1 MDITFNNKNSHNIMV
16 IGLAEDFNLKLNLEI
31 EEEIIKLLNEAIVFH
46 KFEGKVGQKISI
58 STPQLSH
65 IKYIKLLGLGK
76 SEDSSL
82 LNASKFGG
90 KIVASLKCAK
100 LDHASIILDKRLA
113 EKESETFAHI
123 AYGIHLRNYNFDK
136 YKSAEKLK
144 DKTYLKSL
152 ELVTHK
158 AKEAQIIFEKELKP
172 VAESIDFSRNLI
184 SEPPNVIYPESFTNE
199 AIKELSTLKVKVE
212 VLDEDTMRK
221 LGMNALLGVGQG
233 SAKKSKLLIMQYNGA
248 GDNSAPIAFVGKGVT
263 FDTGGI
269 SLKPATNMED
279 MKYDMSGAAIVT
291 GLMKAVAGRNAKINM
306 IAIAGLVEN
315 MPDGNAQRPADVIR
329 SMSGQTIEVINTDA
343 EGRLVLADALYYCQ
357 TKFKPQLIIDL
368 ATLTGAIIIA
378 LGTHHAGLFSNNK
391 ELEQALVK
399 SSNNTGEKLW
409 PLPLGDD
416 YDKMIDSQI
425 ADIRNTSTGK
435 GAGSIT
441 AAQFLKRFVNDAA
454 WAHLDIAGVS
464 WSDKE
469 SDLYPSGATGFGIRL
484 LNDFVKNYEK

>member
-1 MDITFNNKNSHNIMV
+1 MDITFNNKNSHNILV
-16 IGLAEDFNLKLNLEI
+16 IGLAEGFDLKLNLEVEAELI
-31 EEEIIKLLNEAIVFH
+31 NLLNEAIIFH
-46 KFEGKVGQKISI
+46 KFEGKSGQKISI
-58 STPQLSH
+58 LTPQLSH
-65 IKYIKLLGLGK
+65 IKYVKLLGLGK
-76 SEDSSL
+76 SEDFTL

-90 KIVASLKCAK
+90 KIVASLKCSK

-113 EKESETFAHI
+113 EKEAETFSHI
-123 AYGIHLRNYNFDK
+123 AYGTHLRNYNFDK

-144 DKTYLKSL
+144 DKTYLKTL
-152 ELVTHK
+152 ELVTVK
-158 AKEAQIIFEKELKP
+158 SKEAQIIFEKELKP

-199 AIKELSTLKVKVE
+199 AIKELSALNVKVE
-212 VLDEDTMRK
+212 VLDEDAMRK

-233 SAKKSKLLIMQYNGA
+233 SAKKSKLLVMQYNGA
-248 GDNSAPIAFVGKGVT
+248 GDDSAPIAFVGKGVT

-291 GLMKAVAGRNAKINM
+291 GLMKAVAGRNAKVNM
-306 IAIAGLVEN
+306 IAIAGLAEN
-315 MPDGNAQRPADVIR
+315 MPDGNAQRPADVVR

-357 TKFKPQLIIDL
+357 TKFNPKLIVDL

-378 LGTHHAGLFSNNK
+378 LGTHHAGLFSNNP

-399 SSNNTGEKLW
+399 SANNTGEKLW

-425 ADIRNTSTGK
+425 ADVRNTSTGK

-441 AAQFLKRFVNDAA
+441 AAQFLKRFVNDTA

-464 WSDKE
+464 WATNDT
-469 SDLYPSGATGFGIRL
+469 DLHPSGATGFGIRL